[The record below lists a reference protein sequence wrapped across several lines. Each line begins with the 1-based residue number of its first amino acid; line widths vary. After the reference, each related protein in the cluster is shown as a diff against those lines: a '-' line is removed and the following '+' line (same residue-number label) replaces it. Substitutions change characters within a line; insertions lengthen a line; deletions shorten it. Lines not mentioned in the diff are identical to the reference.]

1 MPPMSPELFTR
12 IKIIYLIA
20 LAFIAFVFDQAVV
33 IVTLL
38 ALQLLLW
45 IASGLPLAGLWAA
58 IRRLRLFFLI
68 IVVS

>member
-1 MPPMSPELFTR
+1 MSPELFTR